1 MPTKTTQ
8 IPADERIP
16 IRASTRPHRP
26 PNRYLTAA
34 RRRIVITSLTR
45 PELIRELQGTRA
57 DLRDALQ
64 REAEL
69 VVIEGE
75 QRRALSAA
83 NVGLNLTATEA
94 NSKGAPCT

>member
-1 MPTKTTQ
+1 MPKTTKTMNRT
-8 IPADERIP
+8 
-16 IRASTRPHRP
+16 HRP
-26 PNRYLTAA
+26 PNRYLPRA

-64 REAEL
+64 RGAEL

-75 QRRALSAA
+75 QRRALAVA
-83 NVGLNLTATEA
+83 NDA
-94 NSKGAPCT
+94 NSKGASCT